1 LLINSSS
8 INNLKNKIKYGK
20 TLVKLVA
27 LNLKYKFWDILD
39 SSLEFIFCGGIGI
52 FIVYKIKLRTLFIF

>member
-1 LLINSSS
+1 MNILIVFLLKFLLINSSS

-27 LNLKYKFWDILD
+27 LNLKYKFWDIL
-39 SSLEFIFCGGIGI
+39 I
-52 FIVYKIKLRTLFIF
+52 R